1 MISKVC
7 RHPFIKGGNSDFR
20 TLRIQEVNLE
30 LVCGRRKWMNSLL
43 VMENWSR
50 KEIGTHLYMH
60 VRNGVL
66 LN

>member
-1 MISKVC
+1 MTSELYEYK
-7 RHPFIKGGNSDFR
+7 
-20 TLRIQEVNLE
+20 EVNLE
-30 LVCGRRKWMNSLL
+30 LVCGRRKWMSSLL

-60 VRNGVL
+60 VGNGVL